1 MAVHVSCNGY
11 LKLKC
16 ITGQCNVCIFSPMYD
31 LSCFKDKG
39 VVKFH
44 QFVVEEYT
52 YISKKEEMKYRKQTI
67 RKDFNEAIRK
77 SVNKFDSNQ
86 SA

>member
-1 MAVHVSCNGY
+1 
-11 LKLKC
+11 
-16 ITGQCNVCIFSPMYD
+16 MYD

-52 YISKKEEMKYRKQTI
+52 HISKKEEMKYRKQTI
-67 RKDFNEAIRK
+67 RKDFYEAIQK

>member
-1 MAVHVSCNGY
+1 
-11 LKLKC
+11 
-16 ITGQCNVCIFSPMYD
+16 MYD

-44 QFVVEEYT
+44 QFVVEKYT
-52 YISKKEEMKYRKQTI
+52 HISKKEEMKYPKQTI
-67 RKDFNEAIRK
+67 RKDFNEAIQK
-77 SVNKFDSNQ
+77 SVNKFYSNQ

>member
-1 MAVHVSCNGY
+1 MSCNGY

-16 ITGQCNVCIFSPMYD
+16 ITGQYNVCIFLPMYD

-52 YISKKEEMKYRKQTI
+52 HISKKEEMKYRKQTI
-67 RKDFNEAIRK
+67 RKDFYEAIQK